1 MQDGDEDEDECLNAH
16 SPSIG
21 ASANMRPP
29 GHAHTGHPESRPAA
43 IALTLHTAT
52 GLQLQ
57 LQVGRCRLQGQ
68 HRSGS
73 GWQRQRQRR
82 RRITPCGSSADS
94 QNTQDRLRKFWLRR
108 VRRPWPNHV
117 PGQPGTQVDVEEQA
131 RHSLHAVLCIPR
143 GSRAPVSSY

>member
-1 MQDGDEDEDECLNAH
+1 MQDENEDEDEWLNVH
-16 SPSIG
+16 SPSIR

-43 IALTLHTAT
+43 IALALHTAT

-73 GWQRQRQRR
+73 DWQRQRQRGR
-82 RRITPCGSSADS
+82 WRRITSCGSNADS
-94 QNTQDRLRKFWLRR
+94 QNTQDRIRKFSLRR
-108 VRRPWPNHV
+108 VRRPWPN
-117 PGQPGTQVDVEEQA
+117 QPGTQVDVEEQA

-143 GSRAPVSSY
+143 GSRAPVSS

>member
-1 MQDGDEDEDECLNAH
+1 MQDEDEGECLNAH

-29 GHAHTGHPESRPAA
+29 GHAHTGHPQSRPAA
-43 IALTLHTAT
+43 IALALHTAT

-68 HRSGS
+68 HRSGP
-73 GWQRQRQRR
+73 GWQRQRQRGR
-82 RRITPCGSSADS
+82 WRRITSCGSNAGS

-117 PGQPGTQVDVEEQA
+117 ASQPGTQVDVEEQA

-143 GSRAPVSSY
+143 GSRAPVSS